1 MGTVQKQK
9 QIRTFLESL
18 GWSIN
23 QLSDVLYEE
32 LYCDEHDDVYDTP
45 NNFQEMV
52 KKQLQRPTTPE
63 SRLDE
68 YIKIISQHPDFIA
81 LNLDIIVPKHVEH
94 PCMSDDMFTELK
106 NISNWLDEDES
117 AK

>member
-9 QIRTFLESL
+9 QIRTFLDSL

-32 LYCDEHDDVYDTP
+32 LYCDEYDDIYGTP
-45 NNFQEMV
+45 KNFQEKL
-52 KKQLQRPTTPE
+52 KKQLKRPTTPE

-81 LNLDIIVPKHVEH
+81 LKLDIVIPKYIEH
-94 PCMSDDMFTELK
+94 SCVTDSLMAELK
-106 NISNWLDEDES
+106 NISDWLDESENNH
-117 AK
+117 